1 MAAPSPRSVWQ
12 EAADNVATL
21 CSAEE
26 VIPLVETVTTAMAGA
41 GYRERD
47 IFDLRLALE
56 EAIINGV
63 KHGNR
68 YDPGKRVVVRYSVTP
83 ERVVAEVEDQGMGF
97 DPADVPDPTAEEN
110 LERSCGR
117 GLLLIRSYVS
127 WLRFNERGNC
137 ITICKYPRSRCGK

>member
-1 MAAPSPRSVWQ
+1 MAALSPRSYRQ
-12 EAADNVATL
+12 EAADNLANL
-21 CSAEE
+21 CAAEE
-26 VIPLVETVTTAMAGA
+26 VIPLVETVTAAMTEA

-56 EAIINGV
+56 EAIINAV

-68 YDPGKRVVVRYSVTP
+68 SDPDKRVVVRYSVTA
-83 ERVVAEVEDQGMGF
+83 ERVLAEVEDQGMGF
-97 DPADVPDPTAEEN
+97 DPAGVPDPTAEEN

-137 ITICKYPRSRCGK
+137 ITLCKYPRSRCGK